1 MIDYMEKITELR
13 QQRATLR
20 DQGDA
25 LIMAGKYDELAPVQD
40 QIDGLDTSIKA
51 LERQMQASGEQ
62 VPEAKDP
69 ENGKKAGT
77 PYNSFGEQL
86 MDIVKACRGKGV
98 SDKLARVQD
107 AQGNNEGTGTDGGFA
122 VQSDFAGAI
131 LESAVQSSPLLSRL
145 DSYTVS
151 ANANRATWLQA
162 DEGDVGSSVYG
173 GVQMFWTQEGGSV
186 SATKPQF
193 RKMDIDLNKMMGVA
207 YATDELLQD
216 AAFMS
221 GFFGTCFGLAADR
234 LLTDAVI
241 NGDGVAKPLGILKSP
256 ALITQALE
264 TSQTAKLTGVNAVK
278 MQSRLLTRNRQNC
291 VWIMNP
297 DVEPYLPQ
305 LSIDASSG
313 NAAKMLWDP
322 EGGLG
327 NLSYQRILGKDVLFE
342 DSCSSLGTK
351 GDILLVDPSQYM
363 LLRKGGAKQDWSMHV
378 AFLTDEQCFRMVLRV
393 GGAPKMS
400 KAVTLKNTTAGR
412 SAYVTLA
419 GNRT

>member
-13 QQRATLR
+13 QQRAALR

-51 LERQMQASGEQ
+51 LERQMQASGEE
-62 VPEAKDP
+62 VPEEKSP
-69 ENGKKAGT
+69 EAGKKPVT

-98 SDKLARVQD
+98 SDRLARVQD
-107 AQGNNEGTGTDGGFA
+107 AQGSNEGTGTDGGFA
-122 VQSDFAGAI
+122 VQTDFAGAI
-131 LESAVQSSPLLSRL
+131 LESAVQASPLLSRL

-151 ANANRATWLQA
+151 SNANRATWLQA
-162 DEGDVGSSVYG
+162 DEGDVSSSVYG
-173 GVQMFWTQEGGSV
+173 GVQMFWTQEGSSV

-216 AAFMS
+216 ASFMS

-241 NGDGVAKPLGILKSP
+241 NGDGVAKPLGILHSS
-256 ALITQALE
+256 ALTVQATE
-264 TSQTAKLTGVNAVK
+264 SSQAGKINGANVVK

-297 DVEPYLPQ
+297 DLEPYLPQ
-305 LSIDASSG
+305 LSIDSASG
-313 NAAKMLWDP
+313 KAAKMLWDP

-342 DSCSSLGTK
+342 DSCNSLGSQ
-351 GDILLVDPSQYM
+351 GDVLLVDPKQYM
-363 LLRKGGAKQDWSMHV
+363 LLRKGGAKQEWSMHV

-393 GGAPKMS
+393 GGAPKMYQPI
-400 KAVTLKNTTAGR
+400 TLKNTSTKR

-419 GNRT
+419 GSR